1 MQSSSS
7 CAPCS
12 RLQELLATLLQQRQ
26 VLMAAQL
33 KVHHGQTLV
42 GQRRALLLLKLG
54 RQGQLLLR
62 PRQAL
67 LAALLPQQ
75 QQQLILRLGLQL
87 VK

>member
-12 RLQELLATLLQQRQ
+12 RLQELLTTLLQQRQ

-33 KVHHGQTLV
+33 KAHHGQALV
-42 GQRRALLLLKLG
+42 EPHRALLLLQLG
-54 RQGQLLLR
+54 GQGQLLLT

-67 LAALLPQQ
+67 LVALLPQQ
-75 QQQLILRLGLQL
+75 QQLALRLEPQL